1 MLCGRFIRIIQL
13 YCPYSIELTIR
24 TDTFGMQNKTQ
35 HNEKT
40 MSGDKEQTKKGNNN
54 QRIIV
59 LYMTELNVM
68 EYNEVAEYGSKV
80 STNQIDMLNSTDY
93 ANGVEQSMI

>member
-1 MLCGRFIRIIQL
+1 
-13 YCPYSIELTIR
+13 
-24 TDTFGMQNKTQ
+24 
-35 HNEKT
+35 